1 MATFS
6 DPVRGGF
13 SARIAQLELE
23 YFEVE
28 SDIIGGKLAD
38 KRLAATLIGVFI
50 AMAVMSTVLTWTSVD
65 RKSVV

>member
-28 SDIIGGKLAD
+28 SDIIGGKL
-38 KRLAATLIGVFI
+38 GF
-50 AMAVMSTVLTWTSVD
+50 SVSFQEGYD
-65 RKSVV
+65 PEGPHYPAR